1 MSATVHTDM
10 KGATMPGASFPG
22 SESNFHQASEIFS
35 VIWKATLL
43 VSFAGNLCGQLNT
56 GSITGT
62 VVDPSGSPVVNAKI
76 LVVETQTNF
85 QARSESNEAGLY
97 RIDSLRPG
105 LYSVSFEAAGFKS
118 LTQTGIQLRVGDV
131 LPVNGTLQLGE
142 VNQHIEVTSAA
153 PLLETETSSTST
165 VTEGDTLY
173 KMPLYQRY
181 VLNTLNISPNVTMN
195 GYAYGG
201 STSGFNISGLRS
213 TGTTVFE
220 DGVIGNDP
228 VLSTGTDIK
237 PVENSVGEVQLVTG
251 TLPAEYGHTS
261 GGVLT
266 VAKKGG
272 TNDFHGEAS
281 DLGRTRRLTHRQFF
295 NLYRTS
301 QPQPGAPDGVPAWFM
316 QLDGSLSG
324 PVLIPKLYNGKNR
337 TFFFFGYQKLIEKKS
352 AAFTSQ
358 TPTPDELNGD
368 FTFGG
373 IGQQLYNP
381 ATTRFV
387 TGKGWV
393 RDPIPG
399 NVITPSMMDPVY
411 LKLLSF
417 SPWAA
422 PNTPGSLTSTG
433 PVSNYTWGSRSRTFF
448 TDYSGRA
455 DHQFNPNLKSYGSY
469 TYNYQSGL
477 QRPTSI
483 AVPAFD
489 YANGINAPFTQQNA
503 STGLT
508 KLFGPT
514 ALNDMR
520 VGFYRLRN
528 DTFVP
533 SFNQNWAQILGIPN
547 DSPALFPTFSG
558 TTASGNSTAPA
569 LNTTYGLGAPSP
581 QTAIRQVWTFRD
593 DVSKVLGTHAFKMGY
608 EFIHFAANYHLLGQP
623 SGTFQ
628 FDNMT
633 AGLQPNGQ
641 PVPNTG
647 NQLAGLE
654 LGYVRQAN
662 FTLYT
667 NTWLPRDSINSLYF
681 QDDWKFSSKLTFNLG
696 LRWSTESPFH
706 TAHNLVSNFS
716 PTSVDA
722 LTGMMGA
729 VIHPTSGLNER
740 DWKNFQPRIGLAW
753 HPMDKLV
760 FRTGFGINTIDIRFP
775 NALQQFDE
783 YQAQVAQQRAPGD
796 PTPLYRLS
804 QFPGSVN
811 FPILPDETSPYV
823 GTNFSSRNIYWM
835 DGHLHPG
842 YAMNWNASVQYQL
855 STNNLIKLTYQGS
868 AGVDLVESWNVNVFP
883 TSFGATD
890 PALRAAAFATPQN
903 YLPYPQFGSINY
915 MSNTGHSTYHSGT
928 IQFQK
933 RYSQGVVVNSY
944 YTFSK
949 AIDDCDNDYGT
960 CTGVAPIENRN
971 LNKGRAG
978 YDRTHVFVTSFTYE
992 LPVGK
997 GRRFV
1002 NRNKFLDYLVGG
1014 YELAWIQSVE
1024 SGNPFGVTFT
1034 NSPYNY
1040 FPTSIGSQVPNLTCS
1055 HVSMPGFGLGDK
1067 IGGNRFNQALENPV
1081 LPVSCFAV
1089 PAPFTPG
1096 NTGRNIITGPGI
1108 LYSQMSAK
1116 KNFALTERVN
1126 LQFRFDFQNP
1136 FHNYGFNNPSNVY
1149 DYKNPQLFGKITGD
1163 QTTASF
1169 EGQPLMNLML
1179 RLSF

>member
-1 MSATVHTDM
+1 MLWIKFNRRLPSCLSLLRTTAVLATCLLLFSLCLPLSAQIST
-10 KGATMPGASFPG
+10 A
-22 SESNFHQASEIFS
+22 
-35 VIWKATLL
+35 
-43 VSFAGNLCGQLNT
+43 
-56 GSITGT
+56 SITGT
-62 VVDPSGSPVVNAKI
+62 VTDPQGAPVAGVKVLA
-76 LVVETQTNF
+76 VETNTNF
-85 QARSESNEAGLY
+85 QARSETNADGLY
-97 RIDSLRPG
+97 RIQSLQPG
-105 LYSVSFEAAGFKS
+105 NYDVSFEVPGFKA
-118 LTQTGIQLRVGDV
+118 LVQKGLQLKVGDV
-131 LPVNGTLQLGE
+131 LPVDATLQLGQVTE
-142 VNQHIEVTSAA
+142 QVQVTSQAT
-153 PLLETETSSTST
+153 LLETETSSTST

-201 STSGFNISGLRS
+201 SLSGFNVSGLRS

-251 TLPAEYGHTS
+251 TLPAEYGHSS

-266 VAKKGG
+266 VAKKNG
-272 TNDFHGEAS
+272 TNEYHGEAS
-281 DLGRTRRLTHRQFF
+281 DLGRTRRMTHRQFF
-295 NLYRTS
+295 NLYKTS

-316 QLDGSLSG
+316 QLDGSLAG
-324 PVLIPKLYNGKNR
+324 PISIPKIYNGKNK
-337 TFFFFGYQKLIEKKS
+337 TFFYFGIQKLIEKK
-352 AAFTSQ
+352 ALAYTSQ
-358 TPTPDELNGD
+358 TPTPAELNGD

-373 IGQQLYNP
+373 IGQQLYDP
-381 ATTRFV
+381 STTRLV
-387 TGKGWV
+387 NGVWT
-393 RDPIPG
+393 RQPIAG
-399 NVITPSMMDPVY
+399 NVIAPSQMDPVY
-411 LKLLSF
+411 TKLLSF
-417 SPWAA
+417 NPWIP
-422 PNTPGSLTSTG
+422 PNTPGSLTTTG
-433 PVSNYTWGSRSRTFF
+433 PVSNYTWESRSRTFF
-448 TDYSGRA
+448 SDFSGRV
-455 DHQFNPNLKSYGSY
+455 DHQFNPNLKGYGSY
-469 TYNYQSGL
+469 TYNYTSGL

-489 YANGINAPFTQQNA
+489 YANGIITPFTQQNG

-514 ALNDMR
+514 ALNDVK

-528 DTFVP
+528 DTIVP
-533 SFNQNWAQILGIPN
+533 SYNQNWAGKLGIPN

-581 QTAIRQVWTFRD
+581 STGIRQVWTFRD
-593 DVSKVLGTHAFKMGY
+593 DFTKVLGTHAFKMGY
-608 EFIHFAANYHLLGQP
+608 EFIYFEANYIQLGQP
-623 SGTFQ
+623 SGIFQ

-662 FTLYT
+662 FTEYIS
-667 NTWLPRDSINSLYF
+667 TWLPRDSLNSLYF
-681 QDDWKFSSKLTFNLG
+681 QDDWKFSRSLTLNLG

-706 TAHNLVSNFS
+706 TAHNLISNFS
-716 PTSVDA
+716 PTTIDPV
-722 LTGMMGA
+722 TGKMGA
-729 VIHPTSGLNER
+729 VVHPDGGLDQR
-740 DWKNFQPRIGLAW
+740 DLKNFQPRIGMAW
-753 HPMDKLV
+753 HPRDRLV
-760 FRTGFGINTIDIRFP
+760 FRGGFGINTIDIRFP

-783 YQAQVAQQRAPGD
+783 YQAQVAQQQAPGN
-796 PTPLYRLS
+796 PQPIYRIS
-804 QFPGSVN
+804 QFPGGIN
-811 FPILPDETSPYV
+811 YPILSNDTSPFV
-823 GTNFSSRNIYWM
+823 GTNYSSRNIYWM

-855 STNNLIKLTYQGS
+855 STNNILKLTYQGS

-883 TSFGATD
+883 TSFGANN
-890 PALRAAAFATPQN
+890 PALRAAAFAAPQN
-903 YLPYPQFGSINY
+903 YLPYTQFGSINY

-928 IQFQK
+928 VQFQK
-933 RYSQGVVVNSY
+933 RYSQGLVLDSY

-949 AIDDCDNDYGT
+949 AIDDCDSDYGT
-960 CTGVAPIENRN
+960 CTGVAPVENRN
-971 LNKGRAG
+971 LNKARAG

-992 LPVGK
+992 LPVGR
-997 GRRFV
+997 GRHFL
-1002 NRNKFLDYLVGG
+1002 NNSKLLDYLVGG
-1014 YELAWIQSVE
+1014 YELAWIQSIE
-1024 SGNPFGVTFT
+1024 SGNPFGFTYT

-1040 FPTSIGSQVPNLTCS
+1040 YPTTIGNQVPNLTCNNI
-1055 HVSMPGFGLGDK
+1055 SMPQYGLGDA

-1096 NTGRNIITGPGI
+1096 NAGRNIVTGPGI
-1108 LYSQMSAK
+1108 LYTQFSAK
-1116 KNFALTERVN
+1116 KNFRLTERLN

-1136 FHNYGFNNPSNVY
+1136 FHNYGFNNPSNTF

-1169 EGQPLMNLML
+1169 NGQPLMNLML